1 MSPPGY
7 GYDCFRTYE
16 ALALGLIP
24 ILVHP
29 TSPLV
34 TTFKGEHFQPN
45 MYLNLPPHTSVDANA
60 FINVYEGLPVV
71 LIRDITE
78 VTAENLEKWRGEIY
92 EKMQRAEAGEDVFS
106 VLGESHFK

>member
-1 MSPPGY
+1 
-7 GYDCFRTYE
+7 
-16 ALALGLIP
+16 
-24 ILVHP
+24 
-29 TSPLV
+29 
-34 TTFKGEHFQPN
+34 

-92 EKMQRAEAGEDVFS
+92 EKMQRGELRLEKMFFQYWANLILNSTAIDREPS
-106 VLGESHFK
+106 TGPLIQA